1 MDLSDRMK
9 GYEDAYPSLD
19 RIRHGDEC
27 PDCGGCVV
35 WNESED
41 FSGCVL
47 QCDECNT
54 IFG

>member
-1 MDLSDRMK
+1 MGESTTGSLEPLVS
-9 GYEDAYPSLD
+9 PSLD

-41 FSGCVL
+41 WNGCVL